1 MQQAGGP
8 PIMFTSDRDRCHRR
22 SGSPTIAA
30 RALLLTSMSRPRTAS
45 DADILDGAARAISRL
60 GPARLTLAD
69 VATEVGLAPA
79 TLIQRFGSK
88 RGLLLGLAQRARATV
103 EGCFA
108 AARLAS
114 PSPLG
119 ALLIAATDMARHAES
134 PQSLANHLAF
144 HQIDLGDPAF
154 HDIAR
159 SYARTTLVGYE
170 GLLRD
175 AVAAGE
181 IEPCDTSGLARG
193 IQAMTAGSLLNWAI
207 QPEGAALDWLR
218 ADLEM
223 LLAPYRRSA
232 SPSSAGAPRSGP
244 RARHEATG
252 PNGLPSALPAAGG
265 ARPARPRRRGAPEL
279 S

>member
-1 MQQAGGP
+1 MP
-8 PIMFTSDRDRCHRR
+8 
-22 SGSPTIAA
+22 
-30 RALLLTSMSRPRTAS
+30 RPRTAS

-69 VATEVGLAPA
+69 VASEVGLAPA

-114 PSPLG
+114 ASPLG

-134 PQSLANHLAF
+134 PESLANHSAF
-144 HQIDLGDPAF
+144 HQIDLGDTDF
-154 HDIAR
+154 HDLAR
-159 SYARTTLVGYE
+159 GYARTTLVGYE
-170 GLLRD
+170 ALLSD

-207 QPEGAALDWLR
+207 QREGAALDWLR
-218 ADLEM
+218 ADLEI
-223 LLAPYRRSA
+223 LVAPYRRSA
-232 SPSSAGAPRSGP
+232 PPSVLAARRAGP
-244 RARHEATG
+244 RARHEATA
-252 PNGLPSALPAAGG
+252 PSDLPPAPAPGVP

>member
-1 MQQAGGP
+1 
-8 PIMFTSDRDRCHRR
+8 MFTSDRDRCDRR
-22 SGSPTIAA
+22 SGSLTVAA
-30 RALLLTSMSRPRTAS
+30 PAHLPTSMSRPRTAS

-69 VATEVGLAPA
+69 VASEVGLAPA

-88 RGLLLGLAQRARATV
+88 RGLLLGLAQRARATA

-119 ALLIAATDMARHAES
+119 ALLIAATDMARHAGS

-144 HQIDLGDPAF
+144 HQIDLGDSDF
-154 HDIAR
+154 HDLAG
-159 SYARTTLVGYE
+159 SCARTILAGYE

-193 IQAMTAGSLLNWAI
+193 IQAMTPGSLLNWAI

-218 ADLEM
+218 ADLDT
-223 LLAPYRRSA
+223 LLAPYRRPA
-232 SPSSAGAPRSGP
+232 SPTSAGARRSGP
-244 RARHEATG
+244 RARHEATT
-252 PNGLPSALPAAGG
+252 PTELPPVLPTAAGP
-265 ARPARPRRRGAPEL
+265 RPARPRRRGAREL